1 MTVIVKTKKKM
12 YKANMMRKY
21 SKWKI
26 YTKIN
31 EDFVFMKDLQ
41 IQLSSFAYSEFNIIV
56 FSFFSNEDFM

>member
-1 MTVIVKTKKKM
+1 M

>member
-1 MTVIVKTKKKM
+1 M
-12 YKANMMRKY
+12 YKANIMRKY
-21 SKWKI
+21 SKWKK

-41 IQLSSFAYSEFNIIV
+41 IQLSSFTYSEFNIIV